1 MGNVRVVQSSVDE
14 SGIRIFVAGNN
25 ALEIFWLEMVF
36 KGSRLPY
43 TLEIA
48 SDGQVANDYLNRL
61 ITEGSSAPDLIL
73 FDANLPGAP
82 PFETLDR
89 LAAECH
95 VPLFMMV
102 CPDVPQAVQDRLG
115 SRRCVHKPF
124 THSQLQSCLWA
135 SAISQH
141 EKFSH

>member
-1 MGNVRVVQSSVDE
+1 MGNVRVVKSSADE
-14 SGIRIFVAGNN
+14 NGIRIFVAGNN

-48 SDGQVANDYLNRL
+48 GDGEIAKNYLDRL
-61 ITEGSSAPDLIL
+61 LTEETPAPDLIL

-82 PFETLDR
+82 SLETLDR
-89 LAAECH
+89 LSAECR

-102 CPDVPQAVQDRLG
+102 CSDAPHALQDHLG

-135 SAISQH
+135 SAVSQH
-141 EKFSH
+141 AKSSK